1 MLLLFVDNLSKN
13 FSGLDVFKN
22 ISFQTKPNE
31 AIGLMGPNGAGK
43 TTLVNVLTGELKSS
57 GGTVR
62 FAEKEITNFSPDR
75 IRKLGIAR
83 TYQIPRAF
91 SKMTVLENVLV
102 AARFGGKLNAKAALE
117 KAKESLELVGLYER
131 RQLLARELQFSDL
144 RMLELAR
151 ASVTN
156 PQLIF
161 IDEVAAGMP
170 DSDLPKILDVLSK
183 IRATGKTMIIIE
195 HVIKVLLKIVDRIL
209 VLNEGQIILDG
220 TPKEVMENEKV
231 IEAYLGK

>member
-1 MLLLFVDNLSKN
+1 MLFVENLSKS
-13 FSGLDVFKN
+13 FYGLEVFKN
-22 ISFQTKPNE
+22 INFQVQQNE

-57 GGTVR
+57 GGVVKLHD
-62 FAEKEITNFSPDR
+62 KEITNFPSDK
-75 IRKLGIAR
+75 IRKIGIAR

-91 SKMTVLENVLV
+91 SKMSVLENVLV
-102 AARFGGKLNAKAALE
+102 AARFGGKLNAKAAMDM
-117 KAKESLELVGLYER
+117 AKESLELVGLYER
-131 RQLLARELQFSDL
+131 RQQLARELQFSDL

-170 DSDLPKILDVLSK
+170 DSDLPKILDALSK
-183 IRATGKTMIIIE
+183 IRATGKTIIIIE
-195 HVIKVLLKIVDRIL
+195 HIIKVLIKIVDRIL
-209 VLNEGQIILDG
+209 VLNEGQIILDD
-220 TPKEVMENEKV
+220 TPEKVMGNEKV